1 MTLRMADGPVANLP
15 AGMNAYGG
23 YVNRSG
29 IGITYPGVV
38 ALAAAQKARAFSFTT
53 DGAPAD
59 CADVESGAMSSWA
72 FYTYGYCSVSN
83 VNALIA
89 KYGRPRKLLTAHQDP
104 KFGAH
109 ICSPA
114 CWPGLVTT
122 ADGTQWIDHGG
133 WDESLLADDFF
144 QLDPAPSTSTEGILD
159 LMATD
164 NAFAVRYL
172 YRVCLHREVDAAA
185 FTNDVNFL
193 NGGGTLNQLMTN
205 IQDSAE
211 GQAVIAAERKSLGLA

>member
-1 MTLRMADGPVANLP
+1 MTLRMGDGPVANLP
-15 AGMNAYGG
+15 AGMDAYGG

-38 ALAAAQKARAFSFTT
+38 EKFPLAKHLSFTT

-59 CADVESGAMSSWA
+59 CADVEKGAMSSWA

-83 VNALIA
+83 VNDLVAR
-89 KYGRPRKLLTAHQDP
+89 YGRPKKLLTAHQDP

-109 ICSPA
+109 ICSPH

-144 QLDPAPSTSTEGILD
+144 DLAPQPQEAMDVTSWTAGGQFHVAGIVNGVAHHWWQPAGGNPPGQPTW
-159 LMATD
+159 
-164 NAFAVRYL
+164 N
-172 YRVCLHREVDAAA
+172 HEVLPTA
-185 FTNDVNFL
+185 
-193 NGGGTLNQLMTN
+193 
-205 IQDSAE
+205 
-211 GQAVIAAERKSLGLA
+211 